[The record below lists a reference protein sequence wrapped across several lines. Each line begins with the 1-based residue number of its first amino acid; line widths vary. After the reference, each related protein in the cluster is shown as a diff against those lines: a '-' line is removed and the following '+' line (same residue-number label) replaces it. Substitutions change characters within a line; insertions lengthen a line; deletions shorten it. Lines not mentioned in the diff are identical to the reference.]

1 MEIVNVIDGKKLI
14 DEKLGTENFE
24 LIDVR
29 SPQEYKQAHIKG
41 AKLLPLEEINQWTD
55 SLDKNKTYLLQC
67 RTGGRSG
74 IAQQMLAAKGFNNV
88 INLMG
93 GIVDWVEE
101 GYDVEED

>member
-1 MEIVNVIDGKKLI
+1 METINVIEAKKLI
-14 DEKLGTENFE
+14 DENLDKDNFE

-29 SPQEYKQAHIKG
+29 SPMEYKQAHIKG
-41 AKLLPLEEINQWTD
+41 ARLLPLEEINQWADT
-55 SLDKNKTYLLQC
+55 LEKNKTYLLQC

-74 IAQQMLAAKGFNNV
+74 MAGQLLHSKGFKV

-101 GYDVEED
+101 GYEIEEN